1 MGLGVRGLSDLMPK
15 SDASQ
20 RSAQYMQM
28 AQNQKYI
35 PTNEKQKS
43 VGGALQ
49 AGLGGVMTG
58 QSLAKLLP
66 AAEKA
71 GEAAGTG
78 AWITN
83 AAAGGLGASGLAPE
97 VAMSGLG
104 PGLAGISGGGAALN
118 GTAGVLGA
126 TGAAG
131 ATETALA
138 GAAAEGIGASA
149 AAGAGLSMAAA
160 APWAVGAL
168 ALGSYLFG

>member
-1 MGLGVRGLSDLMPK
+1 MGLGVRGLQDLMPQ
-15 SDASQ
+15 SNSAQ

-58 QSLAKLLP
+58 QSLAKLLQSG
-66 AAEKA
+66 AAA
-71 GEAAGTG
+71 GEAAGVG
-78 AWITN
+78 SGIS
-83 AAAGGLGASGLAPE
+83 AAGLGASSLAPE
-97 VAMSGLG
+97 VSMSGLG
-104 PGLAGISGGGAALN
+104 AGLAGTSTGAALN

-138 GAAAEGIGASA
+138 AGATEAA
-149 AAGAGLSMAAA
+149 AAGAGMSMAAM

>member
-1 MGLGVRGLSDLMPK
+1 MGQGVRGLTDLMPK

-35 PTNEKQKS
+35 PQGAEMKKT
-43 VGGALQ
+43 VAGGLQ

-66 AAEKA
+66 PATETAA
-71 GEAAGTG
+71 T
-78 AWITN
+78 TT
-83 AAAGGLGASGLAPE
+83 GLGAAGLAAPVETFAMPE
-97 VAMSGLG
+97 VASALVGA
-104 PGLAGISGGGAALN
+104 PASGAALN

-138 GAAAEGIGASA
+138 GAAAEGIGAGA
-149 AAGAGLSMAAA
+149 AAGAGMSMAAM
-160 APWAVGAL
+160 APWAIGSL

>member
-1 MGLGVRGLSDLMPK
+1 MGQGVRGLVDLMPK

-35 PTNEKQKS
+35 QGAEKKKT
-43 VGGALQ
+43 VAGGLQ

-66 AAEKA
+66 SATETAA
-71 GEAAGTG
+71 T
-78 AWITN
+78 TT
-83 AAAGGLGASGLAPE
+83 GLGAAGLATPVETFAMPE
-97 VAMSGLG
+97 VASALVGA
-104 PGLAGISGGGAALN
+104 PAAGAALN

-138 GAAAEGIGASA
+138 GAAAEGIGAGA
-149 AAGAGLSMAAA
+149 AAGAGMSMAAV

>member
-1 MGLGVRGLSDLMPK
+1 MGLGVRGLQDLMPQ
-15 SDASQ
+15 SNSAQ

-66 AAEKA
+66 SGAAA
-71 GEAAGTG
+71 GEAAGVG
-78 AWITN
+78 SGIS
-83 AAAGGLGASGLAPE
+83 AAGLGASSLAPE
-97 VAMSGLG
+97 VSMSGLG
-104 PGLAGISGGGAALN
+104 AGLAGTSTGAALN

-138 GAAAEGIGASA
+138 AGATEAA
-149 AAGAGLSMAAA
+149 AAGAGMSMAAM